1 MAARYM
7 IAAQPAFFH
16 VSHSHILNHRCS
28 LDFRKEMG
36 LSISPASISTELTAP
51 LEPNTLN
58 AMENTSTQLM
68 KLGSVVTVCTN
79 FW

>member
-1 MAARYM
+1 
-7 IAAQPAFFH
+7 
-16 VSHSHILNHRCS
+16 
-28 LDFRKEMG
+28 MG
-36 LSISPASISTELTAP
+36 FSISFRSMSTEFTAP